1 MNLRQILVL
10 ILCLML
16 LPLTSFTQE
25 AATAL
30 TWKAK
35 SLTISYNEK
44 LAEYH
49 LDTVAGEKRVYP
61 RHRYTQLITDLQSLF
76 AINDVDLEQSLTNHA
91 LLKRL
96 EAPTSEEILEQ
107 GFKAQSLA
115 LDIMSLST
123 APCGGEGRELKGPSR
138 YSLFLA
144 PKESFQLSHQIIEQD
159 LAEDGFFPLGKLT
172 GMKVEI
178 SSSNDNPLHGGT
190 QALGLTEHNEG
201 IDGDDRGKTFGIGG
215 ELAFE
220 FEEGELV
227 IRRTSTGFGKLKPQ
241 GSKYILNG
249 KEYET
254 FYKKDADGKTYQEF
268 MSVDG
273 LELEIRKE
281 LGYKDVY
288 VRVSGKYETTND
300 QSGLSKVLQEKWHA
314 MQEKHGTVQYHYLNH
329 TRKETHYEA
338 GVALGRDF
346 IVVEGDGYMVRS
358 DASLGLGLSTH
369 RNFSNVSTAM
379 DIRIQSFDGSDKDNR
394 YPGLEARVYAG
405 VKAHRDREVDRMFG
419 AEITGRVQVS
429 KNGFLYMRMGIAH
442 EDDRYS
448 RIYGQEEYQRHGRFD
463 FQHHLAVG
471 YEFRF

>member
-1 MNLRQILVL
+1 M
-10 ILCLML
+10 
-16 LPLTSFTQE
+16 
-25 AATAL
+25 
-30 TWKAK
+30 
-35 SLTISYNEK
+35 
-44 LAEYH
+44 
-49 LDTVAGEKRVYP
+49 
-61 RHRYTQLITDLQSLF
+61 ITDLQSLYD
-76 AINDVDLEQSLTNHA
+76 INDGELEQSLTNHA

-138 YSLFLA
+138 YSLFL
-144 PKESFQLSHQIIEQD
+144 PPQESFQLSHQIIEQD

-172 GMKVEI
+172 GMKVDLF
-178 SSSNDNPLHGGT
+178 SSNDNLWHGGP
-190 QALGLTEHNEG
+190 QAIGLTEYNEG

-220 FEEGELV
+220 FEEGEL
-227 IRRTSTGFGKLKPQ
+227 ILRKTSTGYGSLKPQ
-241 GSKYILNG
+241 GMKYILGG

-254 FYKKDADGKTYQEF
+254 FFKKDAEGRHYQEF
-268 MSVDG
+268 ISVDG

-281 LGYKDVY
+281 LGFKDIY
-288 VRVSGKYETTND
+288 VRVSGKYETVDD
-300 QSGLSKVLQEKWHA
+300 QTGLSKELQEKWHA
-314 MQEKHGTVQYHYLNH
+314 MQKQHGTIQYNYLDH

-346 IVVEGDGYMVRS
+346 IIIEGDGYMVRS
-358 DASLGLGLSTH
+358 DASLGLGLSNK

-405 VKAHRDREVDRMFG
+405 VKAHRDHQVDRMFG

-429 KNGFLYMRMGIAH
+429 KNGFLFMRMGVAH

-463 FQHHLAVG
+463 FQHHLGAG
-471 YEFRF
+471 FEFRF